1 MAEPKSG
8 ITLTAGRALRVT
20 MLWIR
25 ARVTPGTKLT
35 MVRVRRGWRVREG
48 LGGMVFEP
56 IRI

>member
-1 MAEPKSG
+1 
-8 ITLTAGRALRVT
+8 

-25 ARVTPGTKLT
+25 ARVTPGAKLT

-48 LGGMVFEP
+48 LDCMAFGL